1 MQKDCPPTI
10 DITATEDGKDTEIK
24 IFSKYLEII
33 YKDIPIKNIGVKVE
47 GGEDFPELQ
56 VPQQDMPFLLETTVA
71 GEASHREPDKQISS
85 QEPEEEPSST
95 QSDVQSIFHT
105 FYAFSDDS
113 TVTVYTRHFSR
124 FNLYCKK
131 HDACAD
137 YDANISAVLFQK
149 LEIVN
154 DLIDVKV
161 KVVLDTENTLR
172 EVRLIKQG
180 NGLSNVF
187 CQIFVMTS

>member
-1 MQKDCPPTI
+1 M
-10 DITATEDGKDTEIK
+10 
-24 IFSKYLEII
+24 EII
-33 YKDIPIKNIGVKVE
+33 FKNIPTKNIGVKVE
-47 GGEDFPELQ
+47 GGVDFPELE
-56 VPQQDMPFLLETTVA
+56 VPQQDLPRFEEMTVEE
-71 GEASHREPDKQISS
+71 EASY
-85 QEPEEEPSST
+85 QEPEKETSST
-95 QSDVQSIFHT
+95 ESEVQSIFHT
-105 FYAFSDDS
+105 YYSISDDN
-113 TVTVYTRHFSR
+113 TMTVYTRHFSR

-172 EVRLIKQG
+172 EVRLFKQG
-180 NGLSNVF
+180 NDLSNVF
-187 CQIFVMTS
+187 CQTFCDDFITDAMLWHVD

>member
-33 YKDIPIKNIGVKVE
+33 YKDIPTKNIGVKVE
-47 GGEDFPELQ
+47 GGVDFPELQ

-71 GEASHREPDKQISS
+71 GEASHREPEKEISS
-85 QEPEEEPSST
+85 QEPEEEPSSAE
-95 QSDVQSIFHT
+95 SEVQSIFHT
-105 FYAFSDDS
+105 YYSISDDN

-124 FNLYCKK
+124 FNLYCKQ
-131 HDACAD
+131 HDTNAD

-154 DLIDVKV
+154 DSIDVTV
-161 KVVLDTENTLR
+161 KVILDAENTR
-172 EVRLIKQG
+172 RG
-180 NGLSNVF
+180 
-187 CQIFVMTS
+187 